1 METKKAQ
8 DILDLVKRNYQEI
21 AASFDAT
28 RKKEI
33 WPEMRNLS
41 ARVNDGESVLDV
53 GCGNGR
59 LLEALADRKIKYLGT
74 DNSEALIKLAKENYP
89 NQQFLVAD
97 ILNLDK
103 ITDNNFDYIFCL
115 AVLQHI
121 PSRELRLQA
130 LQQMKAKLS
139 NSGHLIISNWNL
151 WSSPKHRPLLLKNFW
166 LKILGKYEL
175 DYNDLLFSWKNSSGL
190 KVSERYYHA
199 YTKKELKKLS
209 RLAGFRILR
218 LYRDKYNF
226 WLILEKNR
234 NILDK

>member
-1 METKKAQ
+1 MEAKKAQ
-8 DILDLVKRNYQEI
+8 NILELVKRNYQEI

-28 RKKEI
+28 RKKEV
-33 WPEMRNLS
+33 WPEIRNLS
-41 ARVNDGESVLDV
+41 ARVKDGESVLDV

-59 LLEALADRKIKYLGT
+59 LLEAMNNKNINYLGV
-74 DNSEALIKLAKENYP
+74 DNSEALIGLAKENYP
-89 NQQFLVAD
+89 LEKFLVAD

-103 ITDNNFDYIFCL
+103 INDNSFDYVFCL

-121 PSRELRLQA
+121 PNRELRLQA
-130 LQQMKAKLS
+130 LRQMKAKLS
-139 NSGHLIISNWNL
+139 DSGQLIISNWNL
-151 WSSPKHRPLLLKNFW
+151 WSSPKHRPLLLRNFW

-175 DYNDLLFSWKNSSGL
+175 DYNDLLFSWKNSSGQ

-209 RLAGFRILR
+209 NLAGFRILR

-226 WLILEKNR
+226 WMIIEKKN
-234 NILDK
+234 

>member
-8 DILDLVKRNYQEI
+8 EILSLVKRNYQEI

-33 WPEMRNLS
+33 WPEIRNL
-41 ARVNDGESVLDV
+41 ALKVNDGESILDV

-59 LLEALADRKIKYLGT
+59 LLDALDDKKIKYLGV

-89 NQQFLVAD
+89 SQQFLVSD
-97 ILNLDK
+97 ILNLEAIEK
-103 ITDNNFDYIFCL
+103 NNFDWVFCL
-115 AVLQHI
+115 AVLQHV
-121 PSRELRLQA
+121 PSRELRLEA
-130 LQQMKAKLS
+130 LKQMRSKLS
-139 NSGHLIISNWNL
+139 DSGRLVISNWNL

-175 DYNDLLFSWKNSSGL
+175 DYNDLFFSWKNSSGQA
-190 KVSERYYHA
+190 VSERYYHA

-226 WLILEKNR
+226 WLILEK
-234 NILDK
+234 KK